1 MNRAAEAEL
10 DLAGG
15 QLVGDRPSVRQ
26 GPGQA
31 VELGHH
37 EGVAG
42 PTGSKCLTESR
53 SLAIGAG
60 QAVVH
65 VDAFGF
71 DAESQETLAL
81 GSEVLLIGGAS
92 GVPDK

>member
-1 MNRAAEAEL
+1 MFAAAQREGDAVGGELVDDVARIGERA
-10 DLAGG
+10 
-15 QLVGDRPSVRQ
+15 
-26 GPGQA
+26 GQA

-60 QAVVH
+60 QAW
-65 VDAFGF
+65 
-71 DAESQETLAL
+71 ST
-81 GSEVLLIGGAS
+81 
-92 GVPDK
+92 